1 MPEQINLSTSLPD
14 CVSDEEFQS
23 DDPCVSRQI
32 NQPKP
37 SCLLLSEGSLSEKN
51 DEMRNLKEMFPGRS
65 DVDLESVLSNSA
77 SLPEAIDILL
87 KKDDGVNNEGS
98 AKFLSNYVHIT
109 RAGARTLIEGVY
121 IHIFRFCPTSFFCN
135 KVNFKKKLVSLNL
148 NI

>member
-1 MPEQINLSTSLPD
+1 MDGQITKFFFFVLEVAHSTALRMPEQINLSTSLPD

-23 DDPCVSRQI
+23 DDPCVSRQM

-37 SCLLLSEGSLSEKN
+37 SCLLLSEGGLSEKN

-87 KKDDGVNNEGS
+87 KKDGVNNEGS

-109 RAGARTLIEGVY
+109 RGR
-121 IHIFRFCPTSFFCN
+121 C
-135 KVNFKKKLVSLNL
+135 
-148 NI
+148 

>member
-23 DDPCVSRQI
+23 DDMSRQI

-37 SCLLLSEGSLSEKN
+37 SCLLLSEGGLSEKN

-87 KKDDGVNNEGS
+87 KKDDGVNNVGS